1 MTKCS
6 RPLQPS
12 QVLGMIDDQKFLSTH
27 IYINRKCDKT
37 REDKML
43 SINLQ
48 NSYYDQRDTT
58 LDVLNLL
65 LVNTVLIVKVMVLP
79 QVNYKLYHITLYQ
92 VHLAMSEI
100 TTHNVSGDRHCLHR

>member
-1 MTKCS
+1 MT
-6 RPLQPS
+6 S
-12 QVLGMIDDQKFLSTH
+12 QWS
-27 IYINRKCDKT
+27 INRIGGVIVS
-37 REDKML
+37 ML
-43 SINLQ
+43 SP
-48 NSYYDQRDTT
+48 SAVTRWSKYYDQRDTT

-65 LVNTVLIVKVMVLP
+65 LVNTVLMVKVMVLP